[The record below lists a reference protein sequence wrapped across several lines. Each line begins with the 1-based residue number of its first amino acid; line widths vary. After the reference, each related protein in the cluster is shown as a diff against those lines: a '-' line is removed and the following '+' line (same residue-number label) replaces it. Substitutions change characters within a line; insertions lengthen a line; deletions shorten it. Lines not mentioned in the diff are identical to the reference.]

1 MVLKHNR
8 YYVESRQSDVI
19 QKLLK
24 DPEIQNCLIEKN
36 VSIEPQ
42 KMDSV
47 NALKHFGTTET
58 ITIDKP
64 NPDEKMDIPEDIDQ
78 FYEKLAGDEDDDAD
92 AIKNLEV
99 LTFEIRQESIEIVQK
114 RCIELE
120 YPLLAEYDFRNDT
133 FNPSLKIDLKP
144 ATTLR

>member
-1 MVLKHNR
+1 MV
-8 YYVESRQSDVI
+8 
-19 QKLLK
+19 
-24 DPEIQNCLIEKN
+24 EKN
-36 VSIEPQ
+36 VSVEQ
-42 KMDSV
+42 QTVDTV
-47 NALKHFGTTET
+47 NTIKNFGTKET
-58 ITIDKP
+58 PVNGKSNAEDKG
-64 NPDEKMDIPEDIDQ
+64 DIPEDIDQ
-78 FYEKLAGDEDDDAD
+78 FYEKLAGDEDEDAE

-99 LTFEIRQESIEIVQK
+99 LTFEIRQECIEIVQK